1 MQFILS
7 ADGLMFQ
14 TLIKYPPIEIP
25 QAQTTFISG
34 DSGRGKSTLFK
45 LFNATVSPSKGT
57 ILYQGKNISAI
68 DTVCLRR
75 EVLLASQS
83 VFLFDGTIRNNFAE
97 FFKYR
102 ELAAID
108 ESAINRFLHICC
120 AYFPLDTA
128 CETLSGGERQRVFL
142 AIHMAL
148 SPTVLMLDEP
158 TSALDEGTA
167 HRMMHQVKVY
177 CQQNQIT
184 LLVICHDS
192 QMVKAF
198 ADKVIILE
206 RR

>member
-34 DSGRGKSTLFK
+34 DSGSGKSTLFK

-97 FFKYR
+97 FFNNNKSR
-102 ELAAID
+102 
-108 ESAINRFLHICC
+108 
-120 AYFPLDTA
+120 
-128 CETLSGGERQRVFL
+128 
-142 AIHMAL
+142 
-148 SPTVLMLDEP
+148 
-158 TSALDEGTA
+158 
-167 HRMMHQVKVY
+167 K
-177 CQQNQIT
+177 
-184 LLVICHDS
+184 
-192 QMVKAF
+192 
-198 ADKVIILE
+198 
-206 RR
+206 